1 MADVTYIAGRS
12 PVRGVSGMVAAAH
25 PSAAAA
31 GAQVLREGG
40 NAFDAIVA
48 TAAAL
53 NVCEPFMSGLAG
65 NGLATM
71 YIAKEKRVRSLDFT
85 PPVPLEFDPSSTTKD
100 EIAAGPKAPGVPGNL
115 AGWNTINKTYGT
127 RPLGELF
134 KEAVRLA
141 RVGVPA
147 SAFYARLMDFCLDR
161 NYPDLWRETY
171 LDPLGKKAAG
181 QVLRQPLLADT
192 LEAIGS
198 EGAGYLYGGPLGRTM
213 TEHLQSIGGVISLED
228 LERVVP
234 QFMEPMQVDYRGMT
248 IHTVPPPAES
258 FQMLLSLAMLSET
271 DIGAMDHL
279 GPDHLDT
286 VFRSIRI
293 ASEMRLTYNK
303 RPRAEV
309 EALFEPAVMDR
320 LRTRLTDGKPVIG
333 RTEQWGAGPMSE
345 TDWTRQHTTSFS
357 AADAE
362 GNLICI
368 TQTLG
373 GIFGSGVV
381 IPGTGVCMSN
391 YLNWGDL
398 EPDSPNYL
406 APGKAWA
413 SVVAPSIGTVDGT
426 GVLALG
432 TPGSYG
438 IMQTQTQAY
447 VHYLDYGLDLQAAIE
462 APRAR
467 LWDGARVELESRVP
481 EATVAELKRR
491 GHTVEMAAP
500 LTMNCG
506 GMQAVSFTPETGAMV
521 GAADPRRDGSAVPA

>member
-1 MADVTYIAGRS
+1 MAGVAYVAGRS

-65 NGLATM
+65 NGLATL
-71 YIAKEKRVRSLDFT
+71 YSAREKRVRSLDFT
-85 PPVPLEFDPSSTTKD
+85 PPVPLNFDPASTTKS

-115 AGWNTINKTYGT
+115 AGWAKINETYGT
-127 RPLGELF
+127 KPLGELF
-134 KEAVRLA
+134 REAVRLA
-141 RVGVPA
+141 RVGVPV

-161 NYPDLWRETY
+161 TYPDMWRKTY
-171 LDPLGKKAAG
+171 LDPIGRNEAG
-181 QVLRQPLLADT
+181 RILHQPLLGDT
-192 LEAIGS
+192 LEAIGV
-198 EGAGYLYGGPLGRTM
+198 EGPGYLYGGPLGRTM
-213 TEHLQSIGGVISLED
+213 TEHLQSIGGIISMED
-228 LERVVP
+228 LERVEAR
-234 QFMEPMQVDYRGMT
+234 FLEPMQVDYRGLT

-258 FQMLLSLAMLSET
+258 FQMLLTLAVLSGV
-271 DIGAMDHL
+271 DIGSMEHL

-286 VFRSIRI
+286 VFRAIRL
-293 ASEMRLTYNK
+293 AAEMRLHHNK
-303 RPRAEV
+303 RPRTEV
-309 EALFEPAVMDR
+309 EGLFDAAVLDPLRARLMDGR
-320 LRTRLTDGKPVIG
+320 PVIG
-333 RTEQWGAGPMSE
+333 RTEQWSSGPMAE

-357 AADAE
+357 AADSE
-362 GNLICI
+362 GNLICV

-398 EPDSPNYL
+398 EPDSPNFL
-406 APGKAWA
+406 EPGKAWA
-413 SVVAPSIGTVDGT
+413 SVVAPTIGTVDGA

-447 VHYLDYGLDLQAAIE
+447 VHHLDFGLDLQAAIE

-467 LWDGARVELESRVP
+467 LWDGARVELESRV
-481 EATVAELKRR
+481 EESTVAELKRR
-491 GHTVEMAAP
+491 GHAVEMAPP

-506 GMQAVSFTPETGAMV
+506 GMQAVSFDPSSGAMV
-521 GAADPRRDGSAVPA
+521 GAADPRRDGAAIPA

>member
-1 MADVTYIAGRS
+1 MAEVAYVAGRS

-31 GAQVLREGG
+31 GAQILRAGG

-85 PPVPLEFDPSSTTKD
+85 PPVPLNFDPASTTKA

-115 AGWNTINKTYGT
+115 AGWCTINETYGT
-127 RPLGELF
+127 KPLGELF
-134 KEAVRLA
+134 AEASRLA
-141 RVGVPA
+141 RVGVPS

-161 NYPDLWRETY
+161 DYPDLWRETY
-171 LDPLGKKAAG
+171 LDPLGAKAAG

-192 LEAIGS
+192 LDAIGA
-198 EGAGYLYGGPLGRTM
+198 EGRGYLYGGPLGKTM
-213 TEHLQSIGGVISLED
+213 TEHLQSIGGVISMAD
-228 LERVVP
+228 LERVQP
-234 QFMEPMQVDYRGMT
+234 RFMEPMQVDYRGMK

-258 FQMLLSLAMLSET
+258 FQMLLTLAMLSET

-286 VFRSIRI
+286 VFRAIRI
-293 ASEMRLTYNK
+293 ASEMRLHYNK

-309 EALFEPAVMDR
+309 EALFEANVLDR
-320 LRTRLTDGKPVIG
+320 LRTRLGDGRPVIG
-333 RTEQWGAGPMSE
+333 RTEQWGSGPMTE
-345 TDWTRQHTTSFS
+345 TDWTKQHTTSFS

-362 GNLICI
+362 GNLICV

-398 EPDSPNYL
+398 EPDSPNFL
-406 APGKAWA
+406 EPGKAWA

-438 IMQTQTQAY
+438 IMQTQSQAY
-447 VHYLDYGLDLQAAIE
+447 VHHLNYGLDLQSAIE

-481 EATVAELKRR
+481 EATIAELKKR
-491 GHTVEMAAP
+491 GHAIEMTTP
-500 LTMNCG
+500 LTMNVG
-506 GMQAVSFTPETGAMV
+506 GMQAVSYNPDNGAMV
-521 GAADPRRDGSAVPA
+521 GAAEPRRAGAAVPA